1 MKFSLPRIPLWLV
14 VTLAAVLGVAAIAG
28 EFVWPRNSFG
38 PELEDEAG
46 FYAAAGFAAAFVVL
60 AGGRLVRMLRGQ
72 TGEPSGD
79 ET

>member
-1 MKFSLPRIPLWLV
+1 MKFVLPRIPLWLV
-14 VTLAAVLGVAAIAG
+14 VTLAGVIGAASIAF

-38 PELEDEAG
+38 FALESEAG

-60 AGGRLVRMLRGQ
+60 LGGRLVRLLRGK
-72 TGEPSGD
+72 PAD